1 MSPDKSFF
9 DATLAQLSQLS
20 TLRALATDTKVPA
33 GTRYPPKNYDFK
45 ATPVQKFT
53 LHTSSVRTVAQAKR
67 HLARVSNIPVANMRL
82 VLGGKGLVDT
92 KLIGDYSIPEDA
104 VIQIISKPPVAGEAA
119 MAEVPAAASDVN
131 PLSSV
136 LNQESKEEV
145 AKEEA
150 AVSTSD
156 KTDNSGS
163 DDGENRAPEN
173 LTEETMKE
181 LGDSESAFR
190 TKFRELVHSHFGK
203 GQGEAVNSALGKTF
217 DTLAK

>member
-1 MSPDKSFF
+1 MPAIQSMILPPEEREDYFSLTFK
-9 DATLAQLSQLS
+9 TL
-20 TLRALATDTKVPA
+20 
-33 GTRYPPKNYDFK
+33 K
-45 ATPVQKFT
+45 APVQKFT
-53 LHTSSVRTVAQAKR
+53 LHTSSVRTVAQVKR

-119 MAEVPAAASDVN
+119 MAEVPAAASDAN

-145 AKEEA
+145 TKEEA
-150 AVSTSD
+150 AMSTSD
-156 KTDNSGS
+156 KTDSSGS
-163 DDGENRAPEN
+163 DDGEHRAPED

-190 TKFRELVHSHFGK
+190 TKLRELVHSHFGK

-217 DTLAK
+217 GSLAK